1 MLWRAQPTD
10 SAPRPGARTAPVLSR
25 VAPPQPVDVRVV
37 AESAR
42 SLEALPA
49 SLVRLAGLV
58 ADPDVDMRLIVEV
71 VTYDE
76 ALTANLLRRANSAVS
91 AARNPIRTV
100 HDAVVRLGMGTV
112 LALAMSASMSSRMRK
127 ALPQYGLAEGELW
140 EHSVAT
146 SLAVDVLRGR
156 SGTTL
161 PPEASTAGLLH
172 DLGKLVLCRF
182 LGPSILAMVRDASTT
197 EGLSWTAAEQ
207 RILGIHHGQLAG
219 VIAEQW
225 RMPPSIVAGVS
236 LHHTPSKAPG
246 DPVVWAVA
254 AADVMAHA
262 SVGTA
267 PTPLDLA
274 VRRGACE
281 VLGVPGDQWP
291 TMVGEVGHRF
301 RELRERY
308 A

>member
-1 MLWRAQPTD
+1 
-10 SAPRPGARTAPVLSR
+10 VLSR
-25 VAPPQPVDVRVV
+25 VAPGQAHPVDLALL

-58 ADPDVDMRLIVEV
+58 ADPDADLAPIVEV

-91 AARNPIRTV
+91 ASRSPIRSV

-112 LALAMSASMSSRMRK
+112 LALAMSASLSTRMRR

-140 EHSVAT
+140 EHSVTT
-146 SLAVDVLRGR
+146 SLAIDVLRAR
-156 SGTTL
+156 SSTTL

-182 LGPSILAMVRDASTT
+182 LGPNVLEVVRTAATT

-207 RILGIHHGQLAG
+207 RVLGVHHGALAG
-219 VIAEQW
+219 MIAEQW
-225 RMPPSIVAGVS
+225 RLPPSIIAAVS
-236 LHHTPSKAPG
+236 RHHTPAEGPE
-246 DPVVWAVA
+246 DPIVWAVA
-254 AADVMAHA
+254 AADVMAHGAAGA
-262 SVGTA
+262 S
-267 PTPLDLA
+267 PTPHDLE
-274 VRRGACE
+274 VRRGACA
-281 VLGVPGDQWP
+281 VLGVPGEQWP
-291 TMVGEVGHRF
+291 AMVAEVGHRF
-301 RELRERY
+301 QELRERY
-308 A
+308 R